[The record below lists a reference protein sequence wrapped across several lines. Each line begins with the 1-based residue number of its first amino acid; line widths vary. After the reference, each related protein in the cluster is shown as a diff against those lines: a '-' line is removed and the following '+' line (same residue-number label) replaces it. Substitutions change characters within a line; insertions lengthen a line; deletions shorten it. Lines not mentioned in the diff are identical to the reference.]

1 MKKKIFK
8 RLFWFPNR
16 KYKDRLF
23 RRVFSEKKDLLEL
36 YNAINGTSYENEK
49 DLEITTIENVI
60 FMSMKNDVSF
70 IVSGVMNLYEHQ
82 STINKNMP
90 IRGLLYFAKLYDD
103 YIKSNDL
110 NIYGKSMI
118 KLPMPQYV
126 VFYNGNENYPDQQIL
141 KLSDAF
147 ERSEDKMDIH
157 PALECEAKVLN
168 VNYGHNADIMNK
180 CTRLMHYSIFI
191 ETVNRNIAEGY
202 SIQQAISNAIDEC
215 IGKGIL
221 TDILIQNR
229 AEVCH
234 MLLTEFDTKKY
245 GKNMWQEGYSEGHD
259 TGYSEGHDTG
269 YSEGHDTGYS
279 EGHDSGYS
287 TGLSEGCDVTLK
299 IIMKINE
306 GNNTEEKLV
315 SLGYDPEL
323 VRKILNNY
331 K

>member
-1 MKKKIFK
+1 MRTGEVFALTWDDIDFK
-8 RLFWFPNR
+8 NRVINVRHSVYDKPKNENGRWYLGTTKTKNGVRQISISNTLLRALANYRSKQQSLKALYGNEYHSYRL
-16 KYKDRLF
+16 
-23 RRVFSEKKDLLEL
+23 E
-36 YNAINGTSYENEK
+36 
-49 DLEITTIENVI
+49 EI
-60 FMSMKNDVSF
+60 KN
-70 IVSGVMNLYEHQ
+70 
-82 STINKNMP
+82 K
-90 IRGLLYFAKLYDD
+90 
-103 YIKSNDL
+103 
-110 NIYGKSMI
+110 YGKVQEYPFC
-118 KLPMPQYV
+118 LHYAPMPQYV

-269 YSEGHDTGYS
+269 YS
-279 EGHDSGYS
+279 
-287 TGLSEGCDVTLK
+287 TGLSEGCDVTLE